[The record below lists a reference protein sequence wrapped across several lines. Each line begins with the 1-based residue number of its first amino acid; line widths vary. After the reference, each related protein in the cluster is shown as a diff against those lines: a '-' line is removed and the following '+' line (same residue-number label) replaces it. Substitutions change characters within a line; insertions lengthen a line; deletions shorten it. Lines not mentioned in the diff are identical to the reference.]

1 MVELQREGL
10 KFNPESDAD
19 PGRRPARHLVPPG
32 QESLGGIGRK
42 RHGIRQSCAGT
53 DAALEKL
60 TLAGLPEF
68 RGCGAPGPTRLNG
81 PLNLQSRPARRAP
94 QPRRS
99 LARGQPASAR
109 TIRGVHAQTHR
120 YPHRPDHR
128 RRTHRHRPG
137 LRIRLFRRPGLQGAA
152 RGRLPGGAGQFQPR
166 HHHDRSGHGGRHLYR
181 TDHAGIRG
189 KDHRPRA
196 AQCAARQGLR
206 PAAHHGRAD
215 RAQHRA
221 VACARS
227 ARWSAT
233 MSN

>member
-1 MVELQREGL
+1 MLIQ
-10 KFNPESDAD
+10 DA
-19 PGRRPARHLVPPG
+19 RPARHLVPPG

-53 DAALEKL
+53 RPC
-60 TLAGLPEF
+60 AGKADQPLRF
-68 RGCGAPGPTRLNG
+68 RGCGPCPTPLNG
-81 PLNLQSRPARRAP
+81 PLNLQLWPAPKRPQRAGPSRARE
-94 QPRRS
+94 
-99 LARGQPASAR
+99 
-109 TIRGVHAQTHR
+109 VHAQTHR

-128 RRTHRHRPG
+128 RGAHRHRPG
-137 LRIRLFRRPGLQGAA
+137 LRIRLFRGPGLQGAA
-152 RGRLPGGAGQFQPR
+152 RGRLSGGAGQFQPR

-196 AQCAARQGLR
+196 AQCAAGHGLR